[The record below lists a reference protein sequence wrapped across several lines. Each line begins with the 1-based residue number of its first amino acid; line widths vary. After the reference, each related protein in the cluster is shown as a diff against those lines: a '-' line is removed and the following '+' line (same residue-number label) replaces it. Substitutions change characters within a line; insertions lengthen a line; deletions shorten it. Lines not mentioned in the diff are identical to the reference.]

1 MFGTASLSVCTL
13 CFKEDTCQSGTI
25 LPVSLMKTRKKTE
38 GSFLMAVLFIKS
50 SLGSDSCLLVLSL
63 YHLVM
68 LPVLQISSQLSVMSL
83 LSPVLWS
90 ITLSTKNDT
99 NTDYVSHFNLS
110 LLFFFLLFQH
120 TAFKYLTTVTGW
132 VVSSNFYCFFGDY
145 DEGLQRLTGKT
156 SRVVVCG
163 YFMPAPSLPKSQS
176 SPPEPQKN
184 ALINHPSANP

>member
-110 LLFFFLLFQH
+110 LLFFYYYSNTQHSNISQQLQAGSFLLTF
-120 TAFKYLTTVTGW
+120 TVFLVIMMRDSKGW
-132 VVSSNFYCFFGDY
+132 QERHPGLSCVV
-145 DEGLQRLTGKT
+145 T
-156 SRVVVCG
+156 SC
-163 YFMPAPSLPKSQS
+163 PH
-176 SPPEPQKN
+176 PPYPRAN
-184 ALINHPSANP
+184 RPHPSHKRMH